1 MHHSH
6 HPVFVALSVLIAV
19 FGAWTAL
26 DLFRRVRSHIGQ
38 AQRVWLGASGLV
50 LGVSIWAMHFVA
62 MLGFDPGAPVV
73 YDPWLTVFSLLVAIA
88 AVSGALFFAARRNL
102 SNTAVVVAGLAM
114 GSGICA
120 MHYIGMAAMRTDALL
135 SYDPRSIAAA
145 FVIAVA
151 ASTAALAAARRE
163 RSRRWRAT
171 AAAVLGL
178 AIFGMHY
185 TAMAGLS
192 LTMID
197 RAAHGGAPP
206 FVLGVAVAISTLTT
220 LGLALLAA
228 LYDQRLN
235 VITALDGGDIGYWE
249 LSLRTMDLRL
259 SRRGKAMFGQ
269 DPEGPFDYPALLA
282 LLSPEDQ
289 ARRREA
295 LKRAL
300 DLGESYDIEY
310 RLSVDGQTRWIN
322 TRGRVVDWASG
333 RPVRMA
339 GVVLDITD
347 RHDAFARVAEAE
359 RRQRLLIGELNHR
372 VKNTLATV
380 QSIARQT
387 AKGAVSIAA
396 FRESLEARLMSL
408 SGTHNLLTRSSW
420 EQASLS
426 DLLTQETA
434 PLGGAQVRLDG
445 PPVRVGARQALAL
458 GMIFHELGTNA
469 AKYGALSTP
478 TGRVDVAWRVE
489 GGVLAIHWRESG
501 GPPVAAPSRKGFGST
516 LIARLATAELAGK
529 AVVDFAPDGVI
540 CVIDAPLGDGVAVE
554 SVSNAV

>member
-6 HPVFVALSVLIAV
+6 HPVFVTLSVLIAV

-38 AQRVWLGASGLV
+38 AQRVWLGASALV

-62 MLGFDPGAPVV
+62 MLGFDPGAPVA
-73 YDPWLTVFSLLVAIA
+73 YDPWLTVLSLVVAVA
-88 AVSGALFFAARRNL
+88 AVNVALFFAARRNL
-102 SNTAVVVAGLAM
+102 SNTAVTVAGAM
-114 GSGICA
+114 MGAGICA
-120 MHYIGMAAMRTDALL
+120 MHYIGMSALRTDAVL
-135 SYDPRSIAAA
+135 SYDPRSIGAA

-151 ASTAALAAARRE
+151 ASAASLVAARRE
-163 RSRRWRAT
+163 RSWRWRAT

-178 AIFGMHY
+178 AIVGMHY

-192 LTMID
+192 LTMTH
-197 RAAHGGAPP
+197 RVMQGGAPP
-206 FVLGVAVAISTLTT
+206 FVLGVAVAISTLAT
-220 LGLALLAA
+220 LGLALLAS

-235 VITALDGGDIGYWE
+235 VMAALDGGDVGYWE
-249 LSLRTMDLRL
+249 LTLRNMDLRL
-259 SRRGKAMFGQ
+259 SRRGKVMFGQ
-269 DPEGPFDYPALLA
+269 NPDLPFDYPALLA
-282 LLSPEDQ
+282 QLTPEDQ
-289 ARRREA
+289 AHRRQA

-300 DLGESYDIEY
+300 QLGEPYDIEY
-310 RLSVDGQTRWIN
+310 RLEVDGQPRWIN
-322 TRGRVVDWASG
+322 TRGRVVAWSAG
-333 RPVRMA
+333 KPLRMA

-347 RHDAFARVAEAE
+347 RQDAFARVAEAE
-359 RRQRLLIGELNHR
+359 RRQRLLIDELNHR

-387 AKGAVSIAA
+387 AKGAASIAA

-420 EQASLS
+420 EQASLR

-434 PLGGAQVRLDG
+434 PLGGAQVNLDG
-445 PPVRVGARQALAL
+445 PPVQVGPRQALAL

-478 TGRVDVAWRVE
+478 AGRVDVAWRVE

-501 GPPVAAPSRKGFGST
+501 GPGVAAPDRRGFGST

-529 AVVDFAPDGVI
+529 AAVDFAPGGVT
-540 CVIDAPLGDGVAVE
+540 CVIDAPLGDGVTVE
-554 SVSNAV
+554 SVPSAV